1 MRRTFKEYEAMWED
15 AAANSVGGG
24 GVAMPA
30 DMMPKAMHKRHKK
43 KVRLYDGRTK
53 EGKAFIKRILD
64 RRNKKLVIK
73 GKKLNACHQKDLE
86 EGRYN
91 SKTDSYDFDENDFRY
106 YRTGELRLRNTALR
120 YDIEKAFKKAGYDIY
135 GGDLSVSMGKIRFN
149 QYSKK
154 WGTSDKKLRQHVL
167 DVINVDI
174 DKI

>member
-1 MRRTFKEYEAMWED
+1 MRRTFKEYEGMWED

-43 KVRLYDGRTK
+43 KVRMYDGRTK

-64 RRNKKLVIK
+64 RRNKKLLK
-73 GKKLNACHQKDLE
+73 GQNKID

-91 SKTDSYDFDENDFRY
+91 PKTDTYDFDENDFRY

-149 QYSKK
+149 RYSKH
-154 WGTSDKKLRQHVL
+154 WETDDKKLRKVVL
-167 DVINVDI
+167 DVIGVDI
-174 DKI
+174 DKL

>member
-43 KVRLYDGRTK
+43 KVRMYDGRTK
-53 EGKAFIKRILD
+53 EGKAFVKRILD
-64 RRNKKLVIK
+64 RRNKKLLK
-73 GKKLNACHQKDLE
+73 GQNKID

-91 SKTDSYDFDENDFRY
+91 SKTDTYDFDENDFRY
-106 YRTGELRLRNTALR
+106 YRTGELRLRNSALR

-149 QYSKK
+149 RYSKH
-154 WGTSDKKLRQHVL
+154 WETDDKKLRKVVL
-167 DVINVDI
+167 DVIGVDI
-174 DKI
+174 DKL

>member
-30 DMMPKAMHKRHKK
+30 DMMPKVMHKRHKK
-43 KVRLYDGRTK
+43 KVRMYDGRTK
-53 EGKAFIKRILD
+53 EAKAFLKRILD
-64 RRNKKLVIK
+64 NRKRKLMIK
-73 GKKLNACHQKDLE
+73 GQKE
-86 EGRYN
+86 VNEGRYN
-91 SKTDSYDFDENDFRY
+91 SKTDTYDFDENDFRY

-174 DKI
+174 NKL

>member
-43 KVRLYDGRTK
+43 KVRMYDGRTK
-53 EGKAFIKRILD
+53 EGKAFVKRILD
-64 RRNKKLVIK
+64 RRNKKLLK
-73 GKKLNACHQKDLE
+73 GQNKID

-91 SKTDSYDFDENDFRY
+91 PKTDTYEFDENDFRY
-106 YRTGELRLRNTALR
+106 YRTGELRLRNSAYR
-120 YDIEKAFKKAGYDIY
+120 SDVEKAFKKAGYDIY

-149 QYSKK
+149 RYSKH
-154 WGTSDKKLRQHVL
+154 WGTDEKKLRKVVL
-167 DVINVDI
+167 DVLNVDI
-174 DKI
+174 DKL

>member
-43 KVRLYDGRTK
+43 KVRMYDGRTK
-53 EGKAFIKRILD
+53 EAKAFLKRILD
-64 RRNKKLVIK
+64 NRKRKLMIK
-73 GKKLNACHQKDLE
+73 GQIEVN

-91 SKTDSYDFDENDFRY
+91 SKTDTYDFDENDFRY
-106 YRTGELRLRNTALR
+106 YRTGELRLRNSAYR
-120 YDIEKAFKKAGYDIY
+120 YDVEKAFKKAGYDVN

-149 QYSKK
+149 RYSKH
-154 WGTSDKKLRQHVL
+154 WETDDKKLRKVVL
-167 DVINVDI
+167 DVIGVDI
-174 DKI
+174 NKL